1 MESNQKHSYKEVI
14 DAFLTDKKAPYFIDY
29 IKNNE
34 FEDEE
39 VSGLKLFLE
48 NHAYDLACLGDFL
61 LHPAL
66 HVLSTPRISCFKPLK
81 IAASVL
87 LLISLTILA
96 NYYCTNKNN
105 IDNYWVQDEGFKV
118 LMGGENQA
126 ISLLNGMSYYV
137 SENYEESLRAFSC
150 AHKNDTASFY
160 IGLCFLKLNEFDSAV
175 KHLKEL
181 PSSSVYKNKSTYY
194 VALSYLANNEKD
206 TAIALLKKSLFENKE
221 MEAKRKLLLQQYE
234 NK

>member
-39 VSGLKLFLE
+39 LSGLKLFLE
-48 NHAYDLACLGDFL
+48 NNAYDLARLGDFL
-61 LHPAL
+61 LPPAL

-137 SENYEESLRAFSC
+137 SENYEESLRSFSKVP
-150 AHKNDTASFY
+150 KNDTASFY
-160 IGLCFLKLNEFDSAV
+160 IGLCFLKLNEVDSAL

-181 PSSSVYKNKSTYY
+181 PASSVYKNKSIYY

-206 TAIALLKKSLFENKE
+206 TAIALLKTCHFENKE
-221 MEAKRKLLLQQYE
+221 MEAKRSMLLLE
-234 NK
+234 HANK